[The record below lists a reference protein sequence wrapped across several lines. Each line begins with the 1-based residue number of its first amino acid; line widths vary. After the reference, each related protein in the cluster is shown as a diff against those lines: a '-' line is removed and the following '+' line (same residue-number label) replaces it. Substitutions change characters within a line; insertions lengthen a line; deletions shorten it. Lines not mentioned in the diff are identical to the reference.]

1 MPVMVPTGQVFSH
14 ALGVFASDDAGML
27 ALLSSAPHH
36 LWAVTRG
43 STLETRVRYT
53 PSDVFETFALPEI
66 GDELRAVGEH
76 LDTFRREVM
85 LGRQLGLTKLY
96 NQVFDPEVS
105 DPEIEELRAIH
116 QRIDEATV
124 RAYGW
129 DDLLEQGLDHGFH
142 KVGRETRYTVGP
154 AVQQEILDRLLEL
167 NHERYAEEEAQGLH
181 DKGKKKAKKVAPRKA
196 APKTNPDALEIP
208 GLDTGA

>member
-14 ALGVFASDDAGML
+14 MLGVFASDDLGML
-27 ALLSSAPHH
+27 ALLSSAPHYW
-36 LWAVTRG
+36 WAKTRG
-43 STLETRVRYT
+43 SSMKTDLRYT
-53 PSDVFETFALPEI
+53 PSDVFETFALPDI
-66 GDELRAVGEH
+66 GEELRAAGER
-76 LDTFRREVM
+76 LDTYRREVM

-105 DPEIEELRAIH
+105 DPDIDELRAIH
-116 QRIDEATV
+116 RRIDEATM

-129 DDLLEQGLDHGFH
+129 GDLLEQGLDHGFH

-167 NHERYAEEEAQGLH
+167 NHERYAEEVAQGLH
-181 DKGKKKAKKVAPRKA
+181 DKTKKTKQRHGTARRPVMGDTLPG
-196 APKTNPDALEIP
+196 IP
-208 GLDTGA
+208 